1 MEEHRH
7 LIDQRPAGFS
17 ASGQLQLNQANQQIE
32 QHKAAI
38 LDLMRKLSS
47 VNSRLGA
54 IEIERRNIAAHQ
66 TRLGERRQ
74 VVQTEVETLEAQ
86 RAESQA
92 KLDETLEHIKNQ
104 QSQLESRREEATR
117 LGKQISQVS
126 EQLGSA
132 KEHRSG
138 LLSRQKLLKD
148 LEAKREGVSEGVKS
162 VLRQREQKFPF
173 VRGLVADVLRVDVEH
188 AHVIEAALDG
198 RDQWLVT
205 DDSAG
210 AFAARELLEELEGRV
225 NFLRARTS

>member
-1 MEEHRH
+1 MLAE
-7 LIDQRPAGFS
+7 L
-17 ASGQLQLNQANQQIE
+17 
-32 QHKAAI
+32 
-38 LDLMRKLSS
+38 
-47 VNSRLGA
+47 
-54 IEIERRNIAAHQ
+54 
-66 TRLGERRQ
+66 
-74 VVQTEVETLEAQ
+74 ETLEAQ

-92 KLDETLEHIKNQ
+92 KLDETLEHIKSQ
-104 QSQLESRREEATR
+104 QSQLDARREQAAQ
-117 LGKQISQVS
+117 LGKQIANVS

-138 LLSRQKLLKD
+138 LLSREKLLKD

-205 DDSAG
+205 DNSTA
-210 AFAARELLEELEGRV
+210 AFAAREALEDLEGRV
-225 NFLRARTS
+225 NFLPSGTGFQPVFADASQSGLARTNRVGELRG